1 MNDREHVWA
10 IVLAGGDGLRLSEW
24 TADHSG
30 RAVPKQYC
38 SFGRPRCMLR
48 WGLDRAAGVVP
59 RERVL
64 IVVAREHRRFWEPEL
79 SDFPAGNVIV
89 QPQNRGTAAGLLLPL
104 SHPGLRRDTRA
115 RVLVLASDH
124 HVGNE
129 RKLRES
135 LDLALDV
142 RGRKAGRVLL
152 LGMTPSDLDDDYGW
166 IVPAS
171 RPADGIRRVAHFA
184 EKPGPDEA
192 RALMKRGALV
202 NSLMLVAQARLF
214 RQLYEEALPETFV
227 ALRDALGDPAA
238 PESLDAIYARIPN
251 SDLSRDVLAPSVR
264 RLSVVH
270 VPACGWSDLGTPHR
284 LRTFGIREPDRV
296 HRGTPV
302 GRAPGGSIPL
312 VA

>member
-24 TADHSG
+24 TADQSG

-38 SFGRPRCMLR
+38 SFGRPRSMLR
-48 WGLDRAAGVVP
+48 WALDRAGGVVP

-79 SDFPAGNVIV
+79 SDFPVGNVIV

-104 SHPGLRRDTRA
+104 SHPCLRRDTRA

-124 HVGNE
+124 HVGDE

-142 RGRKAGRVLL
+142 RGRLGRRLLL
-152 LGMTPSDLDDDYGW
+152 LGMTPGDLDDEFGW
-166 IVPAS
+166 IVPAPRS
-171 RPADGIRRVAHFA
+171 AGGIHRVAHFA
-184 EKPGPDEA
+184 EKPGPDGA
-192 RALMKRGALV
+192 RALVKRGALV
-202 NSLMLVAQARLF
+202 NSLMFVAQADLIR
-214 RQLYEEALPETFV
+214 RLYEEALPETFR
-227 ALRDALGDPAA
+227 ALRDGLAA
-238 PESLDAIYARIPN
+238 VGPEPLDEIYARIPT

-264 RLSVVH
+264 HLSVVR
-270 VPACGWSDLGTPHR
+270 VPPCGWSDLGTPQR
-284 LRTFGIREPDRV
+284 LRTFGIREPGEV
-296 HRGTPV
+296 HRGTPS
-302 GRAPGGSIPL
+302 GSPACRAI
-312 VA
+312 